1 MGRRYLPWMLL
12 LAGLFGLRVAA
23 QLAQAAYEVP
33 FLPPFDDWQGSVI
46 PYPALL
52 ATQAGILAAMAV
64 VIARVRTDAIAP
76 RPWKRQACFAVG
88 GAYFGV
94 MAFRLVAGLT
104 FLSDYA
110 WFAQTLPAFFHI
122 VLAAFVLT
130 LGRYLS
136 KRASSGEWSEAA
148 GEERSAGGA
157 VGGFRGPA

>member
-23 QLAQAAYEVP
+23 QLAQTVYEVP
-33 FLPPFDDWQGSVI
+33 FLPPFDDWQGSAI

-52 ATQAGILAAMAV
+52 ATHAGILVAMAV

-76 RPWKRQACFAVG
+76 RLWRLQACFAIG
-88 GAYFGV
+88 SAYFAV

-110 WFAQTLPAFFHI
+110 WFAQTLPTFFHI
-122 VLAAFVLT
+122 VLATFVLT

-136 KRASSGEWSEAA
+136 KRASSSEWSAAA
-148 GEERSAGGA
+148 GEECPAANA
-157 VGGFRGPA
+157 VGGFRGTA

>member
-1 MGRRYLPWMLL
+1 MGRRYVPWMLL

-23 QLAQAAYEVP
+23 QLAQAVYEVP
-33 FLPPFDDWQGSVI
+33 FLPPFDDWQGSAI

-52 ATQAGILAAMAV
+52 ATQAGILVAMAV

-76 RPWKRQACFAVG
+76 RPWKRQVCLAIGGVYFA
-88 GAYFGV
+88 V

-110 WFAQTLPAFFHI
+110 WFAQTLPTFFHI
-122 VLAAFVLT
+122 VLATFVLT

-136 KRASSGEWSEAA
+136 KRASSGESSAVA
-148 GEERSAGGA
+148 GEESPAANA
-157 VGGFRGPA
+157 VGRFRGTA

>member
-33 FLPPFDDWQGSVI
+33 FLPPFDDWQGSAI
-46 PYPALL
+46 PYPALV
-52 ATQAGILAAMAV
+52 ATQAGILVAMAV

-76 RPWKRQACFAVG
+76 RPWKRQACLAVG
-88 GAYFGV
+88 GAYFAV

-104 FLSDYA
+104 FLSDSA

-122 VLAAFVLT
+122 VLATFVLT

-136 KRASSGEWSEAA
+136 RRASSGESSGAA

-157 VGGFRGPA
+157 VGGFRGTA

>member
-33 FLPPFDDWQGSVI
+33 FLPPFDDWQGSAI
-46 PYPALL
+46 PYPALV
-52 ATQAGILAAMAV
+52 ATQAGILVAMAV

-76 RPWKRQACFAVG
+76 RPWKRQACLAIG
-88 GAYFGV
+88 GAYFAV

-110 WFAQTLPAFFHI
+110 WFAETLPSLFHM
-122 VLAAFVLT
+122 VLATFVLT

-136 KRASSGEWSEAA
+136 RRASSGESSGAA

-157 VGGFRGPA
+157 VGGFRGSA

>member
-1 MGRRYLPWMLL
+1 MGRRYVPWMLL
-12 LAGLFGLRVAA
+12 LAGLFGLRVVA

-52 ATQAGILAAMAV
+52 ATHAGILAAMVV

-76 RPWKRQACFAVG
+76 RPWKRQVCLAIG
-88 GAYFGV
+88 SAYLAV

-110 WFAQTLPAFFHI
+110 WFAQTLPTFFHI
-122 VLAAFVLT
+122 VLATFVLM

-136 KRASSGEWSEAA
+136 KRASSGESSGAA
-148 GEERSAGGA
+148 GEERAAGGA
-157 VGGFRGPA
+157 VGGFRGAA

>member
-1 MGRRYLPWMLL
+1 MGRRYVPWMLL

-23 QLAQAAYEVP
+23 QLAQAVYEVP

-52 ATQAGILAAMAV
+52 PTQAGILVAMAV
-64 VIARVRTDAIAP
+64 VIARVRTDTIAP
-76 RPWKRQACFAVG
+76 RPWKRQACFAIG
-88 GAYFGV
+88 GPYLAV

-110 WFAQTLPAFFHI
+110 WFAQTLPAFFHM

-136 KRASSGEWSEAA
+136 KRASSGESSGAA
-148 GEERSAGGA
+148 GEERSAAGA

>member
-52 ATQAGILAAMAV
+52 ATQAGILVAMAV
-64 VIARVRTDAIAP
+64 VIARVSTDAIAP
-76 RPWKRQACFAVG
+76 RPWKRQACFAIG
-88 GAYFGV
+88 SAYFSV

-110 WFAQTLPAFFHI
+110 WFAQTLPTFFHI
-122 VLAAFVLT
+122 VLATFVLA

-136 KRASSGEWSEAA
+136 KRASSGESSGEA
-148 GEERSAGGA
+148 GEERPAANA
-157 VGGFRGPA
+157 VGGFRGTA